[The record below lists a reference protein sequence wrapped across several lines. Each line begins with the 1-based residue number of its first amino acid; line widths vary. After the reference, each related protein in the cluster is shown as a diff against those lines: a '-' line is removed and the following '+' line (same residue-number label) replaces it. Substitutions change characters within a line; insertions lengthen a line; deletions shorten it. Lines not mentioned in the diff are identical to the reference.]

1 MLSADY
7 PFGSPTLKKKLLVR
21 RIPRANRRRVQR
33 FLDLVEQSG
42 REWSSY
48 GVAPGSNRPWRPGS
62 APGGRRRRRPLLALL
77 AVATAVAGVA
87 GGRRLR
93 ASATTS

>member
-1 MLSADY
+1 LISSSNAGANGTARASLRVPVDH
-7 PFGSPTLKKKLLVR
+7 GVQVR
-21 RIPRANRRRVQR
+21 HK
-33 FLDLVEQSG
+33 E
-42 REWSSY
+42 E
-48 GVAPGSNRPWRPGS
+48 GVGVVRG
-62 APGGRRRRRPLLALL
+62 LALL